1 LKDLTMQKI
10 TLGKARYTI
19 RDDREG
25 FLEQVLKITG
35 KHKKVRLQGGVSRNY
50 PRYGAECSTAE
61 YVRQYHIANA
71 AIYTATDG
79 KGKIYDH
86 EGYVKSIDDFF
97 QPMSTGI
104 TVPQGVDS
112 MEVEA

>member
-1 LKDLTMQKI
+1 MQTI
-10 TLGKARYTI
+10 TLGKARYTVLDS
-19 RDDREG
+19 RTT
-25 FLEQVLKITG
+25 FLSDIIKITG

-50 PRYGAECSTAE
+50 PRYCAECSTAE

-71 AIYTATDG
+71 AAYTATNN
-79 KGKIYDH
+79 GKIYDH
-86 EGYVKSIDDFF
+86 AGYVKSINDFF

>member
-1 LKDLTMQKI
+1 MQTI
-10 TLGKARYTI
+10 TLGKARYTVLDS
-19 RDDREG
+19 RTT
-25 FLEQVLKITG
+25 FLSDIMKITG

-71 AIYTATDG
+71 AIYTATYG
-79 KGKIYDH
+79 KGNVYDLV
-86 EGYVKSIDDFF
+86 GYVKSIDDFF

-104 TVPQGVDS
+104 TVPQGADS

>member
-1 LKDLTMQKI
+1 MQTI
-10 TLGKARYTI
+10 TLGKARYTV
-19 RDDREG
+19 RDDRTD
-25 FLEQVLKITG
+25 FLEQALKFTG
-35 KHKKVRLQGGVSRNY
+35 KHKKVRPQGGVSRNY
-50 PRYGAECSTAE
+50 PRYGAQCSTAE

-86 EGYVKSIDDFF
+86 AGYVKSIDDFF
-97 QPMSTGI
+97 QPMSTHV
-104 TVPQGVDS
+104 TVPQGADS